1 VPSGQY
7 SVAAVIGGNVWK
19 QNWSAPA
26 LQQKGKAALGGLF
39 VIIFP
44 SFRRLGLFSKIRPG
58 NSAAPTSRS

>member
-26 LQQKGKAALGGLF
+26 LQQKEKAALGGLF
-39 VIIFP
+39 VIIFSVVSLP
-44 SFRRLGLFSKIRPG
+44 RSFFED
-58 NSAAPTSRS
+58 